1 MPLQLPL
8 PRTLRP
14 SRKATCS
21 ASVHGVPFLPS
32 FYVPSLEPLRWW
44 VGVVGV
50 PVGVASPFP
59 RVRTTRPI
67 PGDAAAAAAGG
78 GAPCGCC
85 RVANAPEALAKSLR
99 SFLSTAMASSAF
111 SFSAEIPFV
120 AAGGATAPL
129 LALGENPLILLL
141 SSSSSETVEAEDTGV
156 FGPTSW
162 DVRIEMTVVILSPV
176 SLSLSLSL
184 STRGVSFVVSLR
196 GERPRRVRRRRPFQ
210 FPWSRSRSRCA
221 RPKDL
226 PLKSWEIERK
236 REGEGEAL
244 RARCAV
250 RSVAKRRRRRSLGRV
265 AMPASGD
272 LDHVSVGVFLWERAG
287 VRH

>member
-8 PRTLRP
+8 PRTWRP

-32 FYVPSLEPLRWW
+32 FCVPSLEPLRWW

-78 GAPCGCC
+78 APCGCC

-111 SFSAEIPFV
+111 SFSA
-120 AAGGATAPL
+120 
-129 LALGENPLILLL
+129 
-141 SSSSSETVEAEDTGV
+141 SETVEAEDTGV

-162 DVRIEMTVVILSPV
+162 DVRIEMTVVIL
-176 SLSLSLSL
+176 
-184 STRGVSFVVSLR
+184 
-196 GERPRRVRRRRPFQ
+196 
-210 FPWSRSRSRCA
+210 
-221 RPKDL
+221 
-226 PLKSWEIERK
+226 
-236 REGEGEAL
+236 
-244 RARCAV
+244 
-250 RSVAKRRRRRSLGRV
+250 
-265 AMPASGD
+265 
-272 LDHVSVGVFLWERAG
+272 
-287 VRH
+287 

>member
-32 FYVPSLEPLRWW
+32 FCVPSLEPLRWW

-176 SLSLSLSL
+176 SLSLSL
-184 STRGVSFVVSLR
+184 REVC
-196 GERPRRVRRRRPFQ
+196 
-210 FPWSRSRSRCA
+210 RSSC
-221 RPKDL
+221 L
-226 PLKSWEIERK
+226 
-236 REGEGEAL
+236 
-244 RARCAV
+244 
-250 RSVAKRRRRRSLGRV
+250 SVASVRGG
-265 AMPASGD
+265 SGD
-272 LDHVSVGVFLWERAG
+272 DDHFSSRGLVLVLGARETTGTEMV
-287 VRH
+287 

>member
-32 FYVPSLEPLRWW
+32 FCVPSLEPLRWW

-67 PGDAAAAAAGG
+67 PGDAAVAAA
-78 GAPCGCC
+78 
-85 RVANAPEALAKSLR
+85 
-99 SFLSTAMASSAF
+99 
-111 SFSAEIPFV
+111 
-120 AAGGATAPL
+120 GATAPL

-176 SLSLSLSL
+176 S
-184 STRGVSFVVSLR
+184 
-196 GERPRRVRRRRPFQ
+196 
-210 FPWSRSRSRCA
+210 
-221 RPKDL
+221 
-226 PLKSWEIERK
+226 
-236 REGEGEAL
+236 
-244 RARCAV
+244 
-250 RSVAKRRRRRSLGRV
+250 
-265 AMPASGD
+265 
-272 LDHVSVGVFLWERAG
+272 
-287 VRH
+287 